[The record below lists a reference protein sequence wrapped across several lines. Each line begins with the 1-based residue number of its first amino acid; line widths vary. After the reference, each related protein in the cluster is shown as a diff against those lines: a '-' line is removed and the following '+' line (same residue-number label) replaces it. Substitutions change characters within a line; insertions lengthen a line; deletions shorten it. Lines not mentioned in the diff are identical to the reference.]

1 VSYCPRCGIP
11 GGGSDK
17 SGRSLPNHVCGG
29 SPCVIEDLSIYMSP
43 ETIARMEREEA
54 EQREFAAQLAATIA
68 AEIAEVE
75 RLEAERDVVEE
86 RRQSEMRNLVKRE
99 RTV

>member
-1 VSYCPRCGIP
+1 MSYCPRCGIP

-17 SGRSLPNHVCGG
+17 NGRSLPNHVCGG
-29 SPCVIEDLSIYMSP
+29 IPCVLVDPLTYLSP
-43 ETIARMEREEA
+43 EAVARFERLES
-54 EQREFAAQLAATIA
+54 EQRESAAEVAATIA

-75 RLEAERDVVEE
+75 RQEAERDAAEE
-86 RRQSEMRNLVKRE
+86 RRQLEMRNLVNRE